1 MSGATVA
8 ARLRPSPGLIANA
21 RVVGALSMRSL
32 RQAFRRPQFLAP
44 IVIFPSLFLAVNVGG
59 AGRATEIPAF
69 PDVAGFL
76 DFELAGAIVQS
87 TMLSAVSGGIA
98 LAIDIETGFM
108 DRLIASP
115 ISRAAIVVG
124 RLASTAVMGVF
135 AGVWFVT
142 IGLIFGVEIKGGVLG
157 ALLVIFL
164 AALTASAWGGFG
176 AALALRSGTA
186 SVVQGV
192 FPLVFVIIFLSSAFF
207 PGNLLLEPAK
217 SISDWNPMSFIAE
230 AMRDPIISDISAQP
244 VFEGLLAIAGVL
256 ALGAGL
262 SAWGLRKRLA
272 G

>member
-1 MSGATVA
+1 LSGGVG

-69 PDVAGFL
+69 PEVAGFL

-87 TMLSAVSGGIA
+87 TMLAAVSGGIA
-98 LAIDIETGFM
+98 LALDIESGFM

-115 ISRAAIVVG
+115 ISRTAIVVG
-124 RLASTAVMGVF
+124 RLATTAVMGVL
-135 AGVWFVT
+135 AGIWFVS
-142 IGLIFGVEIKGGVLG
+142 IGLIFGAEVKGGVLG
-157 ALLVIFL
+157 VLLVIAL
-164 AALTASAWGGFG
+164 SAACASAWGGFG

-186 SVVQGV
+186 SVVQGI

-230 AMRDPIISDISAQP
+230 AMRDPIVSDISAEP
-244 VFEGLLAIAGVL
+244 LLEGLAAIAGL
-256 ALGAGL
+256 MALGAAL
-262 SAWGLRKRLA
+262 SVWGLRKRLA

>member
-1 MSGATVA
+1 
-8 ARLRPSPGLIANA
+8 LIANA

-87 TMLSAVSGGIA
+87 TMLAAVSGGIA
-98 LAIDIETGFM
+98 LALDIESGFM

-115 ISRAAIVVG
+115 ISRAAIVIG
-124 RLASTAVMGVF
+124 RLASTAAMGVL
-135 AGVWFVT
+135 AGVWFIA
-142 IGLIFGVEIKGGVLG
+142 IGLIFGAEIQGGVPG
-157 ALLVIFL
+157 ALLVIVL
-164 AALTASAWGGFG
+164 AAATAGAWGGFG

-207 PGNLLLEPAK
+207 PANLLLEPAK
-217 SISDWNPMSFIAE
+217 SFSEWNPMSFIAE
-230 AMRDPIISDISAQP
+230 AMRDPIVSEISVEP
-244 VFEGLLAIAGVL
+244 LLEGIAAIAGVMAFGA
-256 ALGAGL
+256 AL
-262 SAWGLRKRLA
+262 SVWGLRKRLA

>member
-1 MSGATVA
+1 MSVGVA
-8 ARLRPSPGLIANA
+8 ARLRPSPGLVANA

-87 TMLSAVSGGIA
+87 TMLAAVSGGIA
-98 LAIDIETGFM
+98 LALDIESGFM

-124 RLASTAVMGVF
+124 RLASTAVMGVL
-135 AGVWFVT
+135 AGVWFIA
-142 IGLIFGVEIKGGVLG
+142 IGLIFGAEIQGGIPG
-157 ALLVIFL
+157 ALLVVVL
-164 AALTASAWGGFG
+164 AAATAGAWGGFG

-186 SVVQGV
+186 SVVQGI

-207 PGNLLLEPAK
+207 PGDLLLEPAK
-217 SISDWNPMSFIAE
+217 SISSWNPMSFIAE
-230 AMRDPIISDISAQP
+230 GIRDPIVGGISAQP
-244 VFEGLLAIAGVL
+244 VLEGIAAIAGVM
-256 ALGAGL
+256 ALGAAL
-262 SAWGLRKRLA
+262 SVWGLRKRLA
-272 G
+272 S

>member
-1 MSGATVA
+1 V
-8 ARLRPSPGLIANA
+8 IANA
-21 RVVGALSMRSL
+21 RVVAALSMRSL

-69 PDVAGFL
+69 PDVDGFL

-87 TMLSAVSGGIA
+87 TMLAAVSGGIA
-98 LAIDIETGFM
+98 LALDIESGFM

-124 RLASTAVMGVF
+124 RLASTALMGVI
-135 AGVWFVT
+135 AGVWFVS
-142 IGLIFGVEIKGGVLG
+142 IGLIFGVQIQGGVLG
-157 ALLVIFL
+157 ALLVIAM
-164 AALTASAWGGFG
+164 AAACAAAWGGFG

-186 SVVQGV
+186 SVVQGI

-217 SISDWNPMSFIAE
+217 SVSDWNPMSFIADG
-230 AMRDPIISDISAQP
+230 MRDPIISDISAEP
-244 VFEGLLAIAGVL
+244 VLEGIAAIVGLMAFGA
-256 ALGAGL
+256 AL
-262 SAWGLRKRLA
+262 SVWGLRRRLA

>member
-1 MSGATVA
+1 MSGSVG

-44 IVIFPSLFLAVNVGG
+44 IVVFPSLFLAVNVGG

-76 DFELAGAIVQS
+76 DFQIAGAIVQS
-87 TMLSAVSGGIA
+87 TMLAAVSSGIA
-98 LAIDIETGFM
+98 LALDIESGFM

-124 RLASTAVMGVF
+124 RLTTTAVMGVL
-135 AGVWFVT
+135 AGVWFVS
-142 IGLIFGVEIKGGVLG
+142 IGLIFGAEIQGGVPG
-157 ALLVIFL
+157 ALLVIAL
-164 AALTASAWGGFG
+164 AAACAAAWGGFG

-186 SVVQGV
+186 SVVQGI

-207 PGNLLLEPAK
+207 PANLLLEPSK
-217 SISDWNPMSFIAE
+217 SISDWNPMSFIADG
-230 AMRDPIISDISAQP
+230 MRNPIVADISVEP
-244 VFEGLLAIAGVL
+244 VLEGLAAIAGVM
-256 ALGAGL
+256 ALGAAL
-262 SAWGLRKRLA
+262 SVWGLRKRLA

>member
-1 MSGATVA
+1 LSGGVG

-59 AGRATEIPAF
+59 AGRATDIPAF
-69 PDVAGFL
+69 PEVAGFL

-87 TMLSAVSGGIA
+87 TMLAAVSGGIA
-98 LAIDIETGFM
+98 LALDIESGFM

-115 ISRAAIVVG
+115 ISRTAIVVG
-124 RLASTAVMGVF
+124 RLATTAVMGVL
-135 AGVWFVT
+135 AGVWFVA
-142 IGLIFGVEIKGGVLG
+142 IGLIFGAEIKGGVLG
-157 ALLVIFL
+157 GLLVIVL
-164 AALTASAWGGFG
+164 SAACASAWGGFG

-186 SVVQGV
+186 SVVQGI

-230 AMRDPIISDISAQP
+230 AMRDPIVSDISAEP
-244 VFEGLLAIAGVL
+244 LLEGLAAIAGL
-256 ALGAGL
+256 MALGAAL
-262 SAWGLRKRLA
+262 SVWGLRKRLA